1 MNAVKLFESRQ
12 IRSVWNQQDNK
23 WYFAVADVVEALT
36 DSVNVKDY
44 IKKMRKR
51 DSELNS
57 NWGTMCPPLEILA
70 PDGKKRKTQCANA
83 EGLLRI
89 IQSIPSPKAE
99 PFKRWLA
106 RVGYERLEEI
116 ENPELAAKGSEITVS
131 RKEREDYISL
141 TDSARYKNPS
151 EPIDIIKNWLRSRT
165 TIEFI
170 GLWEQL
176 HNPDF
181 KAVEFDR
188 FMYEAGSNSFVISP
202 GKWIETT
209 NAIGITTKSGR
220 YGGTFAHQDI
230 AFKFASWV
238 SAEFKLY
245 LLKEFQ
251 RLKQDEF
258 DQKKLEWSV
267 SRTIAKV
274 NYLIH
279 TDANADEA
287 DLQNMALFGQ
297 TALAWK
303 TEHPELQGNM
313 RDYATLEQWSSSL
326 SGKL

>member
-1 MNAVKLFESRQ
+1 MTKTRT
-12 IRSVWNQQDNK
+12 ISV
-23 WYFAVADVVEALT
+23 
-36 DSVNVKDY
+36 
-44 IKKMRKR
+44 
-51 DSELNS
+51 
-57 NWGTMCPPLEILA
+57 
-70 PDGKKRKTQCANA
+70 
-83 EGLLRI
+83 
-89 IQSIPSPKAE
+89 
-99 PFKRWLA
+99 
-106 RVGYERLEEI
+106 
-116 ENPELAAKGSEITVS
+116 KGSEITVS
-131 RKEREDYISL
+131 RKEQEDYISL
-141 TDSARYKNPS
+141 TDIARYKNPH

-188 FMYEAGSNSFVISP
+188 FMYEAGSNSFVLSP
-202 GKWIETT
+202 GKWIEAT

-230 AFKFASWV
+230 AFEFASWV

-251 RLKQDEF
+251 RLKQEEF

-279 TDANADEA
+279 TDAIKENLIPPDLQKSKQKFVYADEA
-287 DLQNMALFGQ
+287 DLLNLALFGQ
-297 TALAWK
+297 TAQFWK
-303 TEHPELQGNM
+303 AEHPELKGNM
-313 RDYATLEQWSSSL
+313 RDYATLEQLVVL
-326 SGKL
+326 SNLESFNAELIKMQMTAEERLQKLNRTAIEQMKVLISNKSMKALRYERGQS